1 MKRYAKT
8 PIKIDKSGMRVY
20 STTYYPPIF
29 LNDGDTFIYA
39 KTGDRLDNLAF
50 KAYKDASLWWVI
62 SRANDL
68 KGRTALLSGEIIR
81 IPADITGILENFQK
95 INERG

>member
-1 MKRYAKT
+1 MKRYTTT

-39 KTGDRLDNLAF
+39 KHGDRLDNLAF

>member
-20 STTYYPPIF
+20 STTYYPPIP

-39 KTGDRLDNLAF
+39 KTGDRLENLAF
-50 KAYKDASLWWVI
+50 KSYNDTALWWVI
-62 SRANDL
+62 AKANAL
-68 KGRTALLSGEIIR
+68 KGRTALFAGEIIR
-81 IPADITGILENFQK
+81 IPADITGIMENFQK
-95 INERG
+95 INEDG